1 MMERGCCNRWRTS
14 SRPEG
19 VGAVLSR
26 VAESLFW
33 MGRYME
39 RADGTARILDV
50 HLQLMLEDPAADE
63 AAACRSLLAI
73 MGARHPSGGL
83 SAREVA
89 NRLAV
94 DPLEPSSIAYSLRA
108 ARENGRRAREII
120 STELWECL
128 NTLNQNMPAE
138 VAEDRHHALFA
149 WVRERSAMAAG
160 IGYTTMIRDEPY
172 QFFMLGQGLER
183 ADMTARL
190 LATRALTETAG
201 ASWTTILRSC
211 GGYEACLRSRRGL
224 PTKEDAAEFLLLDV
238 FFPRSIQFAFN
249 RALAALAELE
259 PAGAGAAAGPRPGGD
274 AAPAGG
280 PHGAPGPGAG
290 TQSQRATRGLRHG
303 DAPWILGQ
311 AISRLR
317 YQPIEEILANL
328 PDQMERVQQATSAA
342 SEAVRQRFFPV
353 LAAPAW
359 VGEEA

>member
-1 MMERGCCNRWRTS
+1 
-14 SRPEG
+14 
-19 VGAVLSR
+19 VLSR

-50 HLQLMLEDPAADE
+50 HLQLMLEAPAADE
-63 AAACRSLLAI
+63 GAACQSLLAI
-73 MGARHPSGGL
+73 MGVSHPDRGL
-83 SAREVA
+83 RAADVA
-89 NRLAV
+89 NLLAV

-128 NTLNQNMPAE
+128 NTLNQNMPSE
-138 VAEDRHHALFA
+138 VPEDRHHALFA

-190 LATRALTETAG
+190 LATRELTDTAG

-224 PTKEDAAEFLLLDV
+224 PTKEDAAEFLLLDT

-249 RALAALAELE
+249 RALTALGELE
-259 PAGAGAAAGPRPGGD
+259 PNGAGARPGGE
-274 AAPAGG
+274 A
-280 PHGAPGPGAG
+280 GPGATG
-290 TQSQRATRGLRHG
+290 GPGGPGGPGRRRQSQRLTRGVRHG
-303 DAPWILGQ
+303 DPAWILGQ
-311 AISRLR
+311 AISQLR
-317 YQPIEEILANL
+317 YQPIDEILADL
-328 PDQMERVQQATSAA
+328 PDQMDRVQQATSAA
-342 SEAVRQRFFPV
+342 SEAVRQRYFPV